1 MYRYGLFGSI
11 TYVANS
17 VIPDVV
23 YGQGQFFQGVESRTV
38 NIPNVLVTLIIDAS
52 KVGWGTHIGLLQV
65 NGQWE
70 KEMSNKHINW
80 LDFKAL
86 FVCLFCFVLFCF
98 FFFETFSAY
107 NPTSSG
113 NVASRNST
121 VASYGIKQGGSD
133 LQNYVC

>member
-86 FVCLFCFVLFCF
+86 FVFEH
-98 FFFETFSAY
+98 ETFSAY
-107 NPTSSG
+107 NPKSSG